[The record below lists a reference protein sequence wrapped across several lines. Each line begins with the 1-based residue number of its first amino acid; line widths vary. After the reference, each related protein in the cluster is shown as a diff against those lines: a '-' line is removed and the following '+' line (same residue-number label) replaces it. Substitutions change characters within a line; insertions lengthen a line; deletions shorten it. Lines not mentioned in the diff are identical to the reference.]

1 MPQSYNDR
9 LFNNKTIRSKLHYAR
24 YYWLEKKLMQYSP
37 EYKSVIE
44 LGCYDGKTL
53 NFLNQNISY
62 TGYDA
67 NWEGGLD
74 IAKSKNLANAKFIS
88 SETIS
93 EFNPDRIQYDISICM
108 ETLEH
113 LPIIE
118 LDNYIKILH
127 ESTKQYCFI
136 TIPNE
141 QGLILVAKYFTKKYI
156 IRNVTEAYSIKDL
169 YNGFIGRTDRIKRNE
184 GGHKGFDYN
193 NMIESLS
200 SQFQLIEI
208 NGIPF
213 QKLSAKMNFSIGIVL
228 KKKD

>member
-213 QKLSAKMNFSIGIVL
+213 QQLSAKMNFSIGIVL